1 MRLLLPLI
9 GIALAVSP
17 AWSHPGPGIA
27 VNGSGQVYF
36 VDGVRHRVMRV
47 DADGKLA
54 TFVQGEDGKTL
65 SVPHH
70 LAMDDVGNL
79 YSVGDRDSVV
89 WKISPE
95 AKLTKVYPP
104 AGSKGKAVIGSGGDP
119 FTRDAKG
126 NLYGVA
132 GEQFRRAEI
141 IKISLDGRATV
152 LAGGAWGHAD
162 GRGVRARFG
171 DLHSAGFAWNADGAL
186 LVTDSGSSVRQ
197 IAPDGTVTTL
207 AGRQTRGFADGPAA
221 DARFDGACGLAV
233 DEAGNVLVADT
244 GNRRIRKITKGG
256 QVSALPSMALF
267 DEPAGVAVGQDGA
280 VYVLD
285 YARDNPRVRRLKS
298 DGAVTTIAEIR

>member
-1 MRLLLPLI
+1 MRILLPLI
-9 GIALAVSP
+9 CIALTASP
-17 AWSHPGPGIA
+17 AWSHPGPGIL

-36 VDGVRHRVMRV
+36 VDGVRHRIMRV
-47 DADGKLA
+47 DADGKLS
-54 TFVQGEDGKTL
+54 TFVRGEDGKTL

-70 LAMDDVGNL
+70 LAIDDAGNL
-79 YSVGDRDSVV
+79 YSVGDRDSAV
-89 WKISPE
+89 WRISPE
-95 AKLTKVYPP
+95 AKLTKIYPP

-132 GEQFRRAEI
+132 REQFRRAEI
-141 IKISLDGRATV
+141 IKISPDGRATV

-171 DLHSAGFAWNADGAL
+171 DLHGAGFAWTADGSL
-186 LVTDSGSSVRQ
+186 LVTDSGSSVRR
-197 IAPDGTVTTL
+197 IAPDGTVITL
-207 AGRQTRGFADGPAA
+207 AGGPTRGFVDGPAA
-221 DARFDGACGLAV
+221 GAMFDGACGLAV
-233 DEAGNVLVADT
+233 DEAGDILVADI

-256 QVSALPSMALF
+256 RVSTLPSKSPF
-267 DEPAGVAVGQDGA
+267 DRPAGVAVGKGGA

-285 YARDNPRVRRLKS
+285 YSRDDPRVRRLRP